1 MASKASWWLPFAA
14 LVPLLPAQSVNE
26 RAFVGSAIGVAAGR
40 GTVDARPRLWLVLDG
55 LGGQVVHALA
65 DGDLPYFAVGPA
77 GRPDLCH
84 GGANTSG
91 FAIVGAAA
99 GDGARPEGNGPEG
112 NGHEGNGPDEVGLVK
127 QALQRCR
134 TVAEFE
140 ALLRATEKAGR
151 RVAATFVVI
160 DGSGGAALFEVGART
175 STRRDVA
182 GSERSRLTFAPG
194 PRGQRLAKVCAAAD
208 AIDDRFVLQQVLRD
222 VEPPA
227 GAERR
232 DGAIDLR
239 DCVHGPQTVAGLVVT
254 GVAAGEDPARTLLW
268 AVLGPPIASVAVP
281 LWPAARLVPR
291 PIAGDPASAV
301 MDASSAVGGG
311 LLLPPAAGDDPSSR
325 HWIAVD
331 RLAAVRRAV
340 VFAEAEVLADTD
352 VRMEKW
358 RGGAPAPPAAALRAF
373 QDAMAD
379 RALATLRG
387 LAGERR

>member
-1 MASKASWWLPFAA
+1 
-14 LVPLLPAQSVNE
+14 
-26 RAFVGSAIGVAAGR
+26 
-40 GTVDARPRLWLVLDG
+40 
-55 LGGQVVHALA
+55 
-65 DGDLPYFAVGPA
+65 
-77 GRPDLCH
+77 
-84 GGANTSG
+84 
-91 FAIVGAAA
+91 
-99 GDGARPEGNGPEG
+99 
-112 NGHEGNGPDEVGLVK
+112 
-127 QALQRCR
+127 
-134 TVAEFE
+134 
-140 ALLRATEKAGR
+140 
-151 RVAATFVVI
+151 
-160 DGSGGAALFEVGART
+160 
-175 STRRDVA
+175 
-182 GSERSRLTFAPG
+182 
-194 PRGQRLAKVCAAAD
+194 
-208 AIDDRFVLQQVLRD
+208 VLQQVLRD

-268 AVLGPPIASVAVP
+268 AVLGPPLASVAVP

-291 PIAGDPASAV
+291 PIAGDPASEV